1 MSESLSK
8 ISEIPI
14 TNQEYRCPKCHLIPF
29 IEVTI
34 DQNKITMNTKCV
46 NGHSFTD
53 TIDKMQLSCKNNADY
68 YCQLC
73 VNKNEEI
80 INQNEQKLYYC
91 YKCFKFYC
99 YNHGKN
105 VHVMKDGHKI
115 YFNDSYDNIC
125 FEHNGNT
132 LLGYCQKDNKNY
144 CLKCNH
150 FAENNKHI
158 EEEFT
163 DEQIKKYESEY
174 DKNKQMI
181 NEIENLFKNYQKV
194 FKEFENN
201 FTIFKKNIYKKNE
214 ILKELINVYKKKQSE
229 CSLNYQIKANVEIN
243 HFDFSQN
250 KQIIGTQVNA
260 QINAIKD
267 LIKMFKAKEA
277 PNK

>member
-1 MSESLSK
+1 MSESISK
-8 ISEIPI
+8 LSEIPI
-14 TNQEYRCPKCHLIPF
+14 KNQEYRCPQCHLIPF

-34 DQNKITMNTKCV
+34 DQNKISMTTKCV
-46 NGHSFTD
+46 NGHSITD
-53 TIDKMQLSCKNNADY
+53 TIDKMQMKCKNNADY

-73 VNKNEEI
+73 VNKNKEI
-80 INQNEQKLYYC
+80 KNQNDQKLYYC
-91 YKCFKFYC
+91 YKCFKFFC

-105 VHVMKDGHKI
+105 VHVMKDGHNI

-125 FEHNGNT
+125 FDHNGNT
-132 LLGYCQKDNKNY
+132 LVGYCEKDNKNY

-150 FAENNKHI
+150 FGENNKHI
-158 EEEFT
+158 EDEFT

-181 NEIENLFKNYQKV
+181 NEIESLFKNYKKM
-194 FKEFENN
+194 FKEFEDN
-201 FTIFKKNIYKKNE
+201 FTIFKNNIYKKNE

-243 HFDFSQN
+243 HFDFSQK
-250 KQIIGTQVNA
+250 KQIISNQINA
-260 QINAIKD
+260 QINAIED
-267 LIKMFKAKEA
+267 LIKMFKAKDA